1 MTLVTLKDV
10 LTPCLT
16 DGTAVAGLVVLGWE
30 DAVAFVRAAEAEGR
44 PVILQ
49 AGPGCRAHT
58 PLPVLGA
65 MFRVLGEGASVPVV
79 AHLDHGESL
88 AVCQEAIDCG
98 FTTVMFDGSALPL
111 SENIA
116 RTAEIAAIAHAAG
129 VSIEAELGHVG
140 YPDRPSHGTDPAEVA
155 QFLAETGVDALA
167 ISIGNSHLMTT
178 KDAQIDLARLAAI
191 QSAAPTLP
199 LVLHGGSG
207 LNPALRHKLAR
218 ETTVAKFNIGTEL
231 RQAFGT
237 ALRQT
242 LADNPDRFDRIQ
254 ILRETID
261 PVTEAARR
269 VIANLA
275 LQHRRCHPRE
285 GGDPAFG
292 PNEKRRERPLSTAP
306 PKS

>member
-1 MTLVTLKDV
+1 MTLATLKDV

-30 DAVAFVRAAEAEGR
+30 DALASTRAAEAEGR

-49 AGPGCRAHT
+49 AGPGARTHT
-58 PLPVLGA
+58 PLPILGA
-65 MFRVLGEGASVPVV
+65 MFRHLAEAAIVPVI

-88 AVCQEAIDCG
+88 EVCRQAIDCG
-98 FTTVMFDGSALPL
+98 FTSVMFDGSALSL
-111 SENIA
+111 AENIA
-116 RTAEIAAIAHAAG
+116 RTAEIAQIAHAAG

-140 YPDRPSHGTDPAEVA
+140 YPDRPSHGTDPTEVA
-155 QFLAETGVDALA
+155 QFLKETQIDALA

-178 KDAQIDLARLAAI
+178 ANAQIDLGRLHAI
-191 QSAAPTLP
+191 QSAAPRLP

-207 LNPALRHKLAR
+207 LAPTLRRQLAR

-237 ALRQT
+237 ALRAT
-242 LADNPDRFDRIQ
+242 LTRHPDRFDRLQ
-254 ILRETID
+254 ILRDTID
-261 PVTEAARR
+261 PVTEAARK

-275 LQHRRCHPRE
+275 
-285 GGDPAFG
+285 
-292 PNEKRRERPLSTAP
+292 
-306 PKS
+306 

>member
-1 MTLVTLKDV
+1 MTLATLRDV

-30 DAVAFVRAAEAEGR
+30 DALAYTRAAEAEGR

-49 AGPGCRAHT
+49 AGPGARAHT
-58 PLPVLGA
+58 PLPILGA
-65 MFRVLGEGASVPVV
+65 MFRHLAEGAKVPVV
-79 AHLDHGESL
+79 SHLDHGEDL
-88 AVCQEAIDCG
+88 AICQQAIDCG
-98 FTTVMFDGSALPL
+98 FTSVMFDGSALPL
-111 SENIA
+111 DENIA
-116 RTAEIAAIAHAAG
+116 KTAEIAQMAHAAG
-129 VSIEAELGHVG
+129 ISIEAELGHVG

-155 QFLAETGVDALA
+155 RFLRETQVDALA

-178 KDAQIDLARLAAI
+178 PGATIDHARLKAI

-207 LNPALRHKLAR
+207 LAPALRRQLAR

-242 LADNPDRFDRIQ
+242 LADHPDRFDRLQ
-254 ILRETID
+254 ILRATIE
-261 PVTEAARR
+261 PVTQAARKI
-269 VIANLA
+269 IANL
-275 LQHRRCHPRE
+275 
-285 GGDPAFG
+285 G
-292 PNEKRRERPLSTAP
+292 
-306 PKS
+306 